1 MYYFYV
7 LRCSD
12 SSLYCGMTSNLEKRL
27 REHNSGGSKGAK
39 YLRGRKPVSLVYSE
53 DYVDIKSALRREIQV
68 KSWTKAKKEALVN
81 NDLGLLKKL

>member
-1 MYYFYV
+1 
-7 LRCSD
+7 
-12 SSLYCGMTSNLEKRL
+12 MTSNLEKRL